1 MLKNNKTSKQTKL
14 LVTEVYCTLP
24 AQAVFY
30 LPSGLAETKTSVVPG
45 ELSLESEIRFDC
57 KFDTNEGYSQVSFQH
72 THDDH
77 CWHFFKRILS
87 GEIKLFIISTWE
99 SERFAQ
105 YKPLGYA
112 SQKGSHSVVGAEEED
127 TTTNAA
133 KQSYHSRDHFFNQGI
148 TAWEPVN
155 TITLQSHLQTVIT
168 LKDWSAAELIFSQ

>member
-72 THDDH
+72 LHDNH

-87 GEIKLFIISTWE
+87 GEIKLFIIST
-99 SERFAQ
+99 
-105 YKPLGYA
+105 
-112 SQKGSHSVVGAEEED
+112 
-127 TTTNAA
+127 
-133 KQSYHSRDHFFNQGI
+133 
-148 TAWEPVN
+148 
-155 TITLQSHLQTVIT
+155 
-168 LKDWSAAELIFSQ
+168 